1 MGILHRSLA
10 ERSGIVLVGAVCL
23 LVGCSRPQTELSLKT
38 YAEHQDQQK
47 IADFYAQEAIR
58 SRQMAQDL
66 FRRVKVYERLFGPD
80 SDWVAGTRVLA
91 ESYEEAAHED
101 ERAAARHLAAAQGA
115 GGGGEVRS
123 DPH

>member
-1 MGILHRSLA
+1 MVAG
-10 ERSGIVLVGAVCL
+10 CL

-38 YAEHQDQQK
+38 YAEQQDQKK
-47 IADFYAQEAIR
+47 IAEFYAQEAIR

-91 ESYEEAAHED
+91 ESYEEAAYED
-101 ERAAARHLAAAQGA
+101 ERAAARHLAAAPGA
-115 GGGGEVRS
+115 AVPGEVRS